1 MTTRRHFHAQALG
14 LGAAALGLPA
24 LAQKSDY
31 PQRPIKVIVPYAAGG
46 GPDVL
51 TRRMAVKL
59 AEVLGPGSVV
69 VVDNIV
75 GAGGILA
82 AQSVARAAP
91 DGYTLLT
98 GASTHV
104 TQKAMQPSVR
114 FDPDRDFAHITLTS
128 VSPQMLV
135 VAANA
140 PYRHLDDL
148 VAAARRA
155 PGQLNYASGGIGSA
169 AHLAGAATVL
179 QAGIE
184 VVHVPYKGS
193 VEIVPSIIAG
203 ATQFAFPVAS
213 TAIPHIQSGKV
224 RPLAVTSAARMPAY
238 PGVPTLREALR
249 NDDLVLD
256 SWSGLWAPA
265 GTPGVVV
272 ERLFKALIA
281 THADPEVRAHIEAAG
296 AAVSVSASP
305 AAFTQFVRAETVK
318 FERIVKAANLKVNG

>member
-1 MTTRRHFHAQALG
+1 MTTRRQFHAQALG
-14 LGAAALGLPA
+14 FGATAFGLPA
-24 LAQKSDY
+24 LAQKGDF

-51 TRRMAVKL
+51 TRKMVVKL
-59 AEVLGPGSVV
+59 AEALGPGSVV

-98 GASTHV
+98 GSSTHI

-114 FDPDRDFAHITLTS
+114 FDPMKDFAHITRTS
-128 VSPQMLV
+128 FSPAILV
-135 VAANA
+135 VAADSA
-140 PYRHLDDL
+140 YRKLDDL
-148 VAAARRA
+148 LAAARRA

-169 AHLAGAATVL
+169 AHLAGAACVL
-179 QAGIE
+179 QAGIH

-193 VEIVPSIIAG
+193 VEIVPSILAG

-224 RPLAVTSAARMPAY
+224 RPLAVTSAQRMPAF
-238 PGVPTLREALR
+238 PDVPTLREALHS
-249 NDDLVLD
+249 DDLVLD

-265 GTPGVVV
+265 GTPAPVVD
-272 ERLFKALIA
+272 RLFKALVTA
-281 THADPEVRAHIEAAG
+281 HADPGVRSDSEAAG
-296 AAVSVSASP
+296 AVVSCSASP
-305 AAFTQFVRAETVK
+305 AEFTQFMRDETVK
-318 FERIVKAANLKVNG
+318 FERIVKAAHLKANA